1 MQKKCRI
8 CGNSF
13 ETILY
18 GGSRQYCFNCVP
30 ETKDI
35 NQRTIQ
41 KRQSIRRQAV
51 KNLGGKCLK
60 CGETREYLIDFHHVD
75 KDEKEHSF
83 SALIANSKIE
93 LFFKELEKCI
103 PLCGNCHREFHHFE
117 SKDKIKIEEYLEIQ
131 KINFWKDEEER
142 EQTYIR
148 HFCDNC
154 GKELSSKKFNGLC
167 FECYK
172 KKFGRQKPSREEL
185 KELVRNNPFTSVAKM
200 FGVSDNAIR
209 KWCII
214 ENIPSKKTNINSYT
228 DEEWLN
234 I

>member
-8 CGNSF
+8 CGSSF
-13 ETILY
+13 ETITY
-18 GGSRQYCFNCVP
+18 GGSRQYCFICVP
-30 ETKDI
+30 ETKDV

-41 KRQSIRRQAV
+41 KRQAIRKQAI

-60 CGETREYLIDFHHVD
+60 CGEIKEYLIDFHHVNQ
-75 KDEKEHSF
+75 DEKKHSI
-83 SALIANSKIE
+83 SALLANSKVE

-103 PLCGNCHREFHHFE
+103 PLCSNCHREYHYFN
-117 SKDKIKIEEYLEIQ
+117 DKENKTIEEYLEIEQ
-131 KINFWKDEEER
+131 INFWKDDLER
-142 EQTYIR
+142 DQTFIK
-148 HFCDNC
+148 HFCEDCN
-154 GKELSSKKFNGLC
+154 KEIVSKKFNNLC

-185 KELVRNNPFTSVAKM
+185 KNLVRNNSFVAVSKM
-200 FGVSDNAIR
+200 FGVTDNAIR

-214 ENIPSKKTNINSYT
+214 ENIPSKKFIINSYT
-228 DEEWLN
+228 DEEWSN

>member
-8 CGNSF
+8 CGSSF
-13 ETILY
+13 ETITY
-18 GGSRQYCFNCVP
+18 GGSRQYCFICVP
-30 ETKDI
+30 ETKDV

-41 KRQSIRRQAV
+41 KRQAIRKQAI

-60 CGETREYLIDFHHVD
+60 CGEIKEYLIDFHHVNQ
-75 KDEKEHSF
+75 DEKEHSI
-83 SALIANSKIE
+83 SALLANSKVE

-103 PLCGNCHREFHHFE
+103 PLCSNCHREYHYFN
-117 SKDKIKIEEYLEIQ
+117 DKENKTIEEYLEI
-131 KINFWKDEEER
+131 EP
-142 EQTYIR
+142 
-148 HFCDNC
+148 
-154 GKELSSKKFNGLC
+154 KKFNNLC

-185 KELVRNNPFTSVAKM
+185 KNLVRNNSFVAVSKM
-200 FGVSDNAIR
+200 FGVTDNAIR

-214 ENIPSKKTNINSYT
+214 ENIPSKKSIINSYT
-228 DEEWLN
+228 DEEWSN